1 MLEND
6 DGHDIVK
13 GMFDRVVSD
22 IVGSNT
28 DSAHRDSQINY
39 TGVCEGLDMLGM
51 REENRVLP
59 DEIKGKDREATVK
72 YCVDKIFGGYEK
84 EIEPGRQQFMPFE
97 KTVVL
102 RNMDRNWIEH
112 IDMISKLRDGIPL
125 RSSAQNHPPQA
136 YVNEGSEVFE
146 EKTARIAPEIG
157 LFLLKV
163 RIERKS
169 EEQIAAEQA
178 AKAQAEAAAQQQSTA
193 PQETAE
199 APTEEAVVADTEPA
213 EENGANE

>member
-1 MLEND
+1 M
-6 DGHDIVK
+6 
-13 GMFDRVVSD
+13 
-22 IVGSNT
+22 
-28 DSAHRDSQINY
+28 
-39 TGVCEGLDMLGM
+39 
-51 REENRVLP
+51 
-59 DEIKGKDREATVK
+59 
-72 YCVDKIFGGYEK
+72 DKIFGGYEK
-84 EIEPGRQQFMPFE
+84 EIEPVRQQFMPFE

-112 IDMISKLRDGIPL
+112 IDMMSKLRDGIHL
-125 RSSAQNHPPQA
+125 RSYAQNNPLQA
-136 YVNEGSEVFE
+136 YVSEGYEMFE
-146 EKTARIAPEIG
+146 EMTERIAREIVF
-157 LFLLKV
+157 FLLKV

-178 AKAQAEAAAQQQSTA
+178 AKAQAEAAAQQQADEAQQQSTA